1 MKLFQ
6 QLLVAGASLSLV
18 APIGVQAADI
28 NLEDMNSYSR
38 STKSKRFNKNFSKI
52 QTNDWI
58 FQSIEK
64 LTSSHSCDVSIPN
77 RSITRYEAAS
87 IINACLKDVAE
98 VTPSEMRLINE
109 FSTELAALN
118 TRLDS
123 PEVELSN
130 YEAGGFSDTTT
141 LSGSAVFAIGAVDGA
156 DKVDTSDTETVQTL
170 YTYTMDL
177 NTSFTGDDNLYV
189 RLRTG
194 ANGSALGQKPA
205 VYHPDRYSGTTDLL
219 AVDKIWYQFP
229 VGESITAWVGP
240 KIENYY
246 MYAASP
252 SIYKPASQ
260 KAFKLGSASAAFGA
274 STAAGVGFKYEFGE
288 GWAVGSNVVSK
299 GARGSSD
306 GFLTDEDVYKW
317 DTMVAYTKDQYH
329 LSLTLSQQYNGW
341 NSYSYYATTAATT
354 LFAGNDGKNKP
365 NAQAW
370 ATRAYW
376 RPQESGTVVPE
387 VSVGF
392 DNISVTGNGSNFSE
406 ASSYFIGL
414 GWNDIVRPDD
424 SIGLAFG
431 QPLKPTEM
439 GEGSTPTLDP
449 SMWEAYY
456 SFLLND
462 SVRIIPAV
470 FGGNDVLADSE
481 DDIFGAMVTA
491 KFKF

>member
-38 STKSKRFNKNFSKI
+38 STKSKRFNKNFSNI

-109 FSTELAALN
+109 FSTELAALK

-123 PEVELSN
+123 PQVELSN

-177 NTSFTGDDNLYV
+177 NTSLLVMIIYMFDLELVQMVLHLVKNLLFT
-189 RLRTG
+189 T
-194 ANGSALGQKPA
+194 
-205 VYHPDRYSGTTDLL
+205 DRYSGTTDLL

-229 VGESITAWVGP
+229 VGGITAWVGP

-246 MYAASP
+246 MYAANP

-260 KAFKLGSASAAFGA
+260 KL
-274 STAAGVGFKYEFGE
+274 
-288 GWAVGSNVVSK
+288 
-299 GARGSSD
+299 
-306 GFLTDEDVYKW
+306 
-317 DTMVAYTKDQYH
+317 
-329 LSLTLSQQYNGW
+329 LSLVLLVLRSCK
-341 NSYSYYATTAATT
+341 YSSWCR
-354 LFAGNDGKNKP
+354 F
-365 NAQAW
+365 Q
-370 ATRAYW
+370 
-376 RPQESGTVVPE
+376 V
-387 VSVGF
+387 
-392 DNISVTGNGSNFSE
+392 
-406 ASSYFIGL
+406 
-414 GWNDIVRPDD
+414 
-424 SIGLAFG
+424 
-431 QPLKPTEM
+431 
-439 GEGSTPTLDP
+439 
-449 SMWEAYY
+449 
-456 SFLLND
+456 
-462 SVRIIPAV
+462 
-470 FGGNDVLADSE
+470 
-481 DDIFGAMVTA
+481 
-491 KFKF
+491 